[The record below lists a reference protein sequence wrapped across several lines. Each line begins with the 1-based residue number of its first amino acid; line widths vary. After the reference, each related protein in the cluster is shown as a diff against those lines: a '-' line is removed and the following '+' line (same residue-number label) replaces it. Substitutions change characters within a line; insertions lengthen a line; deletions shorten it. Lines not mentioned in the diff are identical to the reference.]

1 MVRERG
7 WRKREEEDSRAQREG
22 GERERGGGRERGRKR
37 ERGEEERDGLGA
49 KEDPNVYVFAM
60 HDSAR

>member
-7 WRKREEEDSRAQREG
+7 WRKREEEDSLSS
-22 GERERGGGRERGRKR
+22 ERGGGRERGRKR
-37 ERGEEERDGLGA
+37 GRWKREMGRA
-49 KEDPNVYVFAM
+49 KEDPNVCVFAM